1 VRQAEYIDRTVEVI
15 GIVAAWGMAYRRY
28 LKWQH
33 LIIPHHQ
40 LDQQA
45 NQRGCGD
52 AAEPQ
57 GHEPKKSGAA
67 AR

>member
-1 VRQAEYIDRTVEVI
+1 VT
-15 GIVAAWGMAYRRY
+15 
-28 LKWQH
+28 L
-33 LIIPHHQ
+33 IPHHQ

-57 GHEPKKSGAA
+57 SYEPQKSGAA
-67 AR
+67 ARWFGGLAQW